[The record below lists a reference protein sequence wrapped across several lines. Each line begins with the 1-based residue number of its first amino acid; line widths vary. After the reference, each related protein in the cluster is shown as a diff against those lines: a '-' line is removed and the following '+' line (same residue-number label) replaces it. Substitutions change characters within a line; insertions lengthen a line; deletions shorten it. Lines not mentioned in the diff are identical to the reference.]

1 MKRTSH
7 NYISWEETKY
17 QIEEYKNFL
26 KEHKGVKHL
35 GASLLDSSLIST
47 TGNKNYYLKV
57 VDCGKYKQV
66 YYYND
71 IKIKKD
77 KSLEKNKRYEIDT
90 TYLFK
95 KENIKRKNEKKY
107 IETKNINR
115 SKFKLERII
124 KANEEIFKTFITL
137 TFEDEVIDIE
147 KANKRFKYWR
157 DVFQRH
163 YKDFKYVCVPE
174 FQKNGKVH
182 YHMLTNIDYHDYVY
196 INENMSYLNLL
207 NKLNKNKYKLIH
219 YKVSEVKI
227 NKEIKL
233 NDLAIVLRKQN
244 NKWENTKKTYNYKSK
259 SYKIFKTVKYWS
271 NGFSNVLDMKD
282 VNVIGYLT
290 KYMTK
295 DIDNRLFGKR
305 RYLYSTSLIVPK
317 EYYLGFDS
325 EIEHNYLMS
334 IINGSDI
341 TYKKTY
347 LDKLENEIN
356 FVEYKVK
363 DNKMYEVS
371 FEEILE
377 LMKI

>member
-1 MKRTSH
+1 M
-7 NYISWEETKY
+7 
-17 QIEEYKNFL
+17 
-26 KEHKGVKHL
+26 KHL
-35 GASLLDSSLIST
+35 GALLLDSSLIST
-47 TGNKNYYLKV
+47 TGRKNYYLKV
-57 VDCGKYKQV
+57 IDCGKYKQV

-71 IKIKKD
+71 LKIKKD
-77 KSLEKNKRYEIDT
+77 KELEKYKKYEIDT

-107 IETKNINR
+107 IEAKNINR

-137 TFEDEVIDIE
+137 TFDDEVIDIE
-147 KANKRFKYWR
+147 KANKRFRYWR
-157 DVFQRH
+157 DLFQRH
-163 YKDFKYVCVPE
+163 NKDFKYVCVPE
-174 FQKNGKVH
+174 FQKNGRVH
-182 YHMLTNIDYHDYVY
+182 YHMLTNIDYHDHVY
-196 INENMSYLNLL
+196 INENIPYINLL
-207 NKLNKNKYKLIH
+207 NKLKNNKYKLIH

-233 NDLAIVLRKQN
+233 NDLSIVLRKQN

-259 SYKIFKTVKYWS
+259 TNTIFKTIKYWN

-290 KYMTK
+290 KYMIK

-317 EYYLGFDS
+317 EYYIGFDS
-325 EIEHNYLMS
+325 ELEHNYLMS
-334 IINGSDI
+334 IINQSEI

-377 LMKI
+377 LLEKTKE